1 MSNPVVVRRATAEDR
16 DAVVAT
22 VVAAFATDPAWG
34 FITDGEIERL
44 SPYFAGALFD
54 GRADAGTVWVTDD
67 CRAVAMWDDRTGA
80 TTGDLYPPAIWEAYR
95 AVAGEAAWSTLQA
108 YDGALHVHEPAE
120 PFWYLGVL
128 ATHPSAQGTGLAT
141 AVMRPV
147 LDIADSVGID
157 CWLETSVPGN
167 TEFYARRG
175 FTERIEV
182 EIDGG
187 PTTWWMRRPAEVPRR
202 SVERG

>member
-1 MSNPVVVRRATAEDR
+1 MTALDVVVRRATPEDR

-22 VVAAFATDPAWG
+22 LTAAFHDDPAWE
-34 FITDGEIERL
+34 FITAGEVARL

-54 GRADAGTVWVTDD
+54 CRAGAGTVWVTDD
-67 CRAVAMWDDRTGA
+67 CRAVAMWDDRTRPHSE
-80 TTGDLYPPAIWEAYR
+80 DLHPPEIWERYR
-95 AVAGEAAWSTLQA
+95 EVAGEAAWDGLQR
-108 YDGALHVHEPAE
+108 YDRALHVHEPAE

-128 ATHPSAQGTGLAT
+128 ATHPSAQGSGLAT
-141 AVMRPV
+141 AVLQPV
-147 LDIADSVGID
+147 LAEAAASGTD
-157 CWLETSVPGN
+157 CWLETSKPGN

-187 PTTWWMRRPAEVPRR
+187 PTTWWMRRPARP
-202 SVERG
+202 

>member
-1 MSNPVVVRRATAEDR
+1 MSSPVVVRRASPADR
-16 DAVVAT
+16 GAVIET
-22 VVAAFATDPAWG
+22 VVAAFVADPAWDY
-34 FITDGEIERL
+34 ITGGEVERL

-54 GRADAGTVWVTDD
+54 GRVADGTVWVSDD
-67 CRAVAMWDDRTGA
+67 CLGVAMWDDRTGTGIDQA
-80 TTGDLYPPAIWEAYR
+80 TRDVAWAAYR
-95 AVAGEAAWSTLQA
+95 EVAGVDGWASLVR
-108 YDGALHVHEPAE
+108 YDAALHVHQPAE

-141 AVMRPV
+141 AVMAPTFE
-147 LDIADSVGID
+147 IADAAGID

-167 TEFYARRG
+167 TEFYERRG
-175 FTERIEV
+175 FTERVEA

>member
-1 MSNPVVVRRATAEDR
+1 MSSPDIVVRRATPEDR

-22 VVAAFATDPAWG
+22 VVAAFHDDPAWE
-34 FITDGEIERL
+34 FITHGEIGRL

-54 GRADAGTVWVTDD
+54 GRVGAGTVWVSDD
-67 CRAVAMWDDRTGA
+67 CRAVAMWDDRTRA
-80 TTGDLYPPAIWEAYR
+80 HAEDLYPPSIWERYR
-95 AVAGEAAWSTLQA
+95 EVAGEDAWNALQR

-141 AVMRPV
+141 AVLQPV
-147 LDIADSVGID
+147 LAQADAAGVD
-157 CWLETSVPGN
+157 AWLETSKPGN

-175 FTERIEV
+175 FIERIEV

-187 PTTWWMRRPAEVPRR
+187 PTTWWMRRPARP
-202 SVERG
+202 

>member
-1 MSNPVVVRRATAEDR
+1 MSSPDIVVRRATPEDR

-22 VVAAFATDPAWG
+22 VVAAFHDDPAWE
-34 FITDGEIERL
+34 FITHGEIGRL

-54 GRADAGTVWVTDD
+54 GRAGAGTVWVSDD
-67 CRAVAMWDDRTGA
+67 CRAVAMWDDRTRA
-80 TTGDLYPPAIWEAYR
+80 HAEDLYPPSIWERYR
-95 AVAGEAAWSTLQA
+95 EVAGEDAWNALQR

-141 AVMRPV
+141 AVLQPV
-147 LDIADSVGID
+147 LAQADAAGVD
-157 CWLETSVPGN
+157 AWLETSKPGN

-175 FTERIEV
+175 FIERIEV

-187 PTTWWMRRPAEVPRR
+187 PTTWWMRRPARP
-202 SVERG
+202 